1 MWRIA
6 LYCKLFCELICFV
19 TINSKSK
26 SVIMC
31 LLYVAL
37 LILLNDLV

>member
-6 LYCKLFCELICFV
+6 LYCELICFV
-19 TINSKSK
+19 TINSKSE

-37 LILLNDLV
+37 LILLSDLV